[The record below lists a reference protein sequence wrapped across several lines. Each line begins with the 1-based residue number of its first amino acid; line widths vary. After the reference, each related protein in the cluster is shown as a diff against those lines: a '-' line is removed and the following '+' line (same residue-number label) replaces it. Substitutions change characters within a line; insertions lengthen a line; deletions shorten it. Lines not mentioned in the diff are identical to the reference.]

1 MMTLEPPRTL
11 SGNAG
16 KPGQVPD
23 AEVWRAWGLSRSGLS
38 RFLGTA
44 QAAVGLTGEVDVLLA
59 GDRTLRRLNREYRG
73 KDKATDVLSFPAA
86 EELVGAHGGDL
97 AISLDTAKRQAEE
110 QGHSLRDEVR
120 VLLLHGL
127 LHLSGMDHEVD
138 AGEMAER
145 EGELRGRLRLPNGL
159 IARVVGGRATAKTTA
174 RANAGVPR
182 SARDDGEKRAT
193 AKTKAFDAK
202 VAKFKREGRNV
213 GRRSG
218 GAR

>member
-1 MMTLEPPRTL
+1 ML

-38 RFLGTA
+38 RFLRVA
-44 QAAVGLTGEVDVLLA
+44 QAAVGLEGEVEVLLA

-73 KDKATDVLSFPAA
+73 KDKATDVLSFPAL
-86 EELVGAHGGDL
+86 EELAGVHGGDL
-97 AISLDTAKRQAEE
+97 AISLETAKRQAAE
-110 QGHSLRDEVR
+110 QGHTLRDEVR

-138 AGEMAER
+138 GGEMAGR

-159 IARVVGGRATAKTTA
+159 IARVEGPGTRARVRTKADPCGMTARKAKATATA
-174 RANAGVPR
+174 V
-182 SARDDGEKRAT
+182 
-193 AKTKAFDAK
+193 DAK
-202 VAKFKREGRNV
+202 GAKSNRQVREVKRRGVR
-213 GRRSG
+213 
-218 GAR
+218 A